1 MSPVR
6 PVTYVSG
13 PDNLLDGGAGG
24 IRTLDRALQPY
35 NGLANRR
42 LQPLGH
48 SSMRADM
55 PDAGARRKRQ
65 MWIAQGHLMAM
76 TDGGTRR
83 ARLVSRWGAAA
94 GLPLSTAE

>member
-48 SSMRADM
+48 ISVPQTGETHSSRESRIVKDSTL
-55 PDAGARRKRQ
+55 RQ
-65 MWIAQGHLMAM
+65 KHAEN
-76 TDGGTRR
+76 R
-83 ARLVSRWGAAA
+83 VS
-94 GLPLSTAE
+94 PK